1 MTMTGELEGTTF
13 LVTGAN
19 TGIGRATTEDLSRR
33 GGRVVLA
40 CRSAEKTQPV
50 IDEIRAETG
59 NERLDHLPFDLADLD
74 SVRSAAATL
83 VERAEPIDVLLRWR
97 SGARTGAAARS

>member
-33 GGRVVLA
+33 GGRGILA

-50 IDEIRAETG
+50 IGAQRGGDAGRAGRADRRSPEMEIGSQNRHRG
-59 NERLDHLPFDLADLD
+59 
-74 SVRSAAATL
+74 
-83 VERAEPIDVLLRWR
+83 
-97 SGARTGAAARS
+97 